1 MIIKYCNKDHNLKL
15 NLLANIRLGTVTGYS
30 NEKEGSGIHD
40 SEEGLLHYF
49 SKYPVEVTPQLSRSY
64 FNNAFLSDSNGN
76 IKIQQGLG
84 GDASFEFPLTNDRG
98 DDGYLKIHPT
108 KEQPLTIKFNNRFLI
123 YSLTFDENPS
133 SKKAE
138 KFCED
143 YNSYYEIGDIYN
155 FSTKISY
162 ALSLKFRCPIYFN
175 FGKVNYKSEKY
186 LQIDGDDFDCS
197 IDFSDRALKSIFNKN
212 TKHDHEDQNEI
223 RIVFSFVDQGKS
235 QSIFQTQKYI
245 DLRPWFIRKSLGS
258 HGYWPDESK
267 I

>member
-1 MIIKYCNKDHNLKL
+1 MIIKYCNKNHNLEL
-15 NLLANIRLGTVTGYS
+15 NLLANIRLGTVMGYS

-49 SKYPVEVTPQLSRSY
+49 SEHPIEVTPQLSKSY
-64 FNNAFLSDSNGN
+64 FNNFFLSDSNGD
-76 IKIQQGLG
+76 IKIQPGLG

-133 SKKAE
+133 LEKAR
-138 KFCED
+138 KFSED
-143 YNSYYEIGDIYN
+143 YNSYYEIIDIHN
-155 FSTKISY
+155 FSTKIGNE
-162 ALSLKFRCPIYFN
+162 LSLKFGCPIYFKYE
-175 FGKVNYKSEKY
+175 KVNYKSEKY
-186 LQIDGDDFDCS
+186 LQIDGGDFDCS

-223 RIVFSFVDQGKS
+223 RIVFSFADQGKA

-258 HGYWPDESK
+258 HRYWPDESK